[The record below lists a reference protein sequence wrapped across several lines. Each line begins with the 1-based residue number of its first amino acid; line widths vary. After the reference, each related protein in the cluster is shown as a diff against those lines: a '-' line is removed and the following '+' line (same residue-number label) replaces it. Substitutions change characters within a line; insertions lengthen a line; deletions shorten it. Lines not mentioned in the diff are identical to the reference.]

1 MNIIVQSI
9 NSLLRSIQETN
20 TYTLGCLT
28 VPLQKNLQL
37 KKINILAFLLFD
49 SKDKFT
55 IKHETTKVDK
65 QKKNILLKK
74 KRQTGSFLNRY
85 DFAYTGRDTVNQ
97 LVKNAPGVIKKAS
110 AETNNIAEQRIQ
122 QTIS

>member
-49 SKDKFT
+49 SKNKFT
-55 IKHETTKVDK
+55 IKHETSKVDK

-74 KRQTGSFLNRY
+74 NDKLAVF
-85 DFAYTGRDTVNQ
+85 
-97 LVKNAPGVIKKAS
+97 
-110 AETNNIAEQRIQ
+110 
-122 QTIS
+122 

>member
-28 VPLQKNLQL
+28 VPLQKNLHL

-55 IKHETTKVDK
+55 IKHETSKVDK

-74 KRQTGSFLNRY
+74 NDKLAVF
-85 DFAYTGRDTVNQ
+85 
-97 LVKNAPGVIKKAS
+97 
-110 AETNNIAEQRIQ
+110 
-122 QTIS
+122 